1 MTFFYEGIRRFME
14 LLYEICG
21 DYGIAIVW
29 ITVIIRF
36 CMAPFYQKQRQMQRK
51 QQEMNQQ
58 AEEIKKKYRKNK
70 EKANR
75 ELEKLYREE
84 SAKGMGFFL
93 SFLQLPIMLILYN
106 GIRRAV
112 TVDAGTV
119 LLPWIPSL
127 LLRDSSYILPV
138 MTVFVQLIP
147 QLLPY
152 LGFFKSLNLQKM
164 SIPMIMIMLFVN
176 GWFASMLPAGIE
188 LYYMVSGLFASM
200 EQAAS
205 YSLRL
210 CKS

>member
-176 GWFASMLPAGIE
+176 GWFASMLPAEIE

>member
-1 MTFFYEGIRRFME
+1 MTFVYESIRRFME

-29 ITVIIRF
+29 ITVILRF
-36 CMAPFYQKQRQMQRK
+36 CMAPFYQKQRQMKRK

-112 TVDAGTV
+112 AADSGTV

-127 LLRDSSYILPV
+127 LARDSSYILPA

-152 LGFFKSLNLQKM
+152 LEFFKSLNLQKM
-164 SIPMIMIMLFVN
+164 SIPMMMIMLFVN
-176 GWFASMLPAGIE
+176 GWFACMLPAGIE

-200 EQAAS
+200 EQAVS

>member
-36 CMAPFYQKQRQMQRK
+36 CMAPFNQKQRQMQRK